1 MNNYT
6 KHIGIVTNYI
16 DNKYSITV
24 DNKTIHMPFEIM
36 HKLSVFP
43 PSVMDGDHLKIG
55 AQITLAKKDERI
67 FYPDRDTYGTTRQ
80 ETRSYTDGS
89 YLLKDAKPFKQD
101 ISFQEMV
108 SKFNTLMTTLPETTR
123 MEALNTLMSM
133 ELTEEQKQEKLASMV
148 DFPLDLEDTATLEK
162 KGSLFDLAKKSK
174 DDKPQIRE
182 TVESI
187 AAMCNCSNQQTCQ
200 LVVGINSKTN
210 KTCKLQDEIATF
222 YPQIAT
228 LDQFQNTVLVPFIKS
243 YTYDNPLLMSSL
255 KYNWYSYN
263 GDLLLVIEINYQGD
277 PVICKGGRLP
287 YRCDSTKM
295 VAEGADLVNMIKKLS
310 KIAA

>member
-133 ELTEEQKQEKLASMV
+133 ELTEEQKQEKLACMV
-148 DFPLDLEDTATLEK
+148 EFPLDLEEN
-162 KGSLFDLAKKSK
+162 
-174 DDKPQIRE
+174 DK
-182 TVESI
+182 
-187 AAMCNCSNQQTCQ
+187 
-200 LVVGINSKTN
+200 
-210 KTCKLQDEIATF
+210 
-222 YPQIAT
+222 
-228 LDQFQNTVLVPFIKS
+228 
-243 YTYDNPLLMSSL
+243 
-255 KYNWYSYN
+255 
-263 GDLLLVIEINYQGD
+263 
-277 PVICKGGRLP
+277 
-287 YRCDSTKM
+287 
-295 VAEGADLVNMIKKLS
+295 AEGAELIEIFDANSWWESTARPTRPASSRMRSLRTILRLLPWTSS
-310 KIAA
+310 KTPYWFHSSSPTPMTIPC

>member
-133 ELTEEQKQEKLASMV
+133 ELTEEQKQEKLACMV
-148 DFPLDLEDTATLEK
+148 EFPLDLEDTATLEK
-162 KGSLFDLAKKSK
+162 KGSLFDLAKSPKTINHKSE
-174 DDKPQIRE
+174 KPWSPLLPCVTAAISRHANSWW
-182 TVESI
+182 ESTARPTRPASSRMRSLRSI
-187 AAMCNCSNQQTCQ
+187 LRLLPWTS
-200 LVVGINSKTN
+200 SKTPYW
-210 KTCKLQDEIATF
+210 F
-222 YPQIAT
+222 H
-228 LDQFQNTVLVPFIKS
+228 
-243 YTYDNPLLMSSL
+243 SS
-255 KYNWYSYN
+255 SPTPMT
-263 GDLLLVIEINYQGD
+263 I
-277 PVICKGGRLP
+277 PC
-287 YRCDSTKM
+287 
-295 VAEGADLVNMIKKLS
+295 
-310 KIAA
+310 